1 MAYAV
6 RPATTTKIT
15 AVMPST
21 KKATSRMAK
30 AGVETGEKMLG
41 VDTRSAALATAA
53 IAGRPSAIR
62 PAEAARIGTREL

>member
-53 IAGRPSAIR
+53 IAG
-62 PAEAARIGTREL
+62 